1 MRKLNDLIKKLASE
15 YEEANFL
22 NGDPS
27 WFMHQVEGEA
37 NQEMLAFLAASLSFG
52 ARKQFL
58 PKIQYILD
66 CAQGN
71 VYNWLKEGKFNQDIP
86 QSEKCFYRL
95 YNCMVMNGF
104 CAELS
109 NIIAEYGTLK
119 GFVCNYPRPKSEE
132 KLTALEVLRNITSY
146 FSDKNLQGLIPKD
159 VQSSCKRL
167 CMFLRWMVRDNSPV
181 DIGIWNDIIDKRT
194 LIMPMDTHVLQQ
206 AQHLGLIKSKNGSMN
221 TARKLTEKMLEIF
234 PDDPLK
240 ADFALF
246 GLGVM
251 GQTQSADSL

>member
-1 MRKLNDLIKKLASE
+1 
-15 YEEANFL
+15 
-22 NGDPS
+22 
-27 WFMHQVEGEA
+27 
-37 NQEMLAFLAASLSFG
+37 MLAFLAASLSFG

-71 VYNWLKEGKFNQDIP
+71 VFDWLKEGKYNQDIQ
-86 QSEKCFYRL
+86 QSEECFYRL
-95 YNCMVMNGF
+95 YNCMVMNRF
-104 CAELS
+104 CDALS

-119 GFVCNYPRPKSEE
+119 HFVCNYPKSKGDE
-132 KLTALEVLRNITSY
+132 KLSALEVLRNITSY

-159 VQSSCKRL
+159 TQSSCKRL

-206 AQHLGLIKSKNGSMN
+206 AQQLGLIKSKNGSMN

-246 GLGVM
+246 GLGAM